1 MTDLLHAVHEQL
13 REPLPGLPGR
23 GDTEARWRR
32 LAGITAQNTVVGRL
46 YEAHA
51 DAVAISTDLG
61 RPELVSTGELWGVW
75 AAEPPTPV
83 LTATRSSAG
92 WILSGTKAWCSGAS
106 MCSHALVTA
115 TVSPDSA
122 GPVSADPAS
131 AVPGSAGP
139 ASAGPA
145 ERPPGA
151 AAQKLLFA
159 VNLSSPGVAPV
170 PETWHAVGMAASDSG
185 WVSFE
190 QVPATALG
198 THADY
203 LERAGFWHGG
213 IGVAACWFGAARAV
227 AAPLLSRAATPKASP
242 LLRAHAGA
250 AAAGLTAGWS
260 LLSSVARAVDADP
273 RNLPLAKAQAFAV
286 RTYIDRLA
294 AEIIDRTGRALG
306 PGPLASDAI
315 HAQRVADLSVYIR
328 QCHAETDEAALPAV
342 MAEHELGWEQLIGD
356 GHDTW

>member
-1 MTDLLHAVHEQL
+1 MTDLLHEVHEQL
-13 REPLPGLPGR
+13 HTPLPELPGR
-23 GDTEARWRR
+23 GETQARWRR

-51 DAVAISTDLG
+51 DAVAIGTDLG
-61 RPELVSTGELWGVW
+61 YPELVSAGELWGVW

-83 LTATRSSAG
+83 LTATRSGAG
-92 WILSGTKAWCSGAS
+92 WTLSGTKPWCSGAS

-115 TVSPDSA
+115 TVLPDS
-122 GPVSADPAS
+122 
-131 AVPGSAGP
+131 
-139 ASAGPA
+139 
-145 ERPPGA
+145 PGA

-159 VNLSSPGVAPV
+159 VNLSSPGVTPV

-190 QVPATALG
+190 QVTATALG

-203 LERAGFWHGG
+203 LERSGFWHGG
-213 IGVAACWFGAARAV
+213 IGVAACWYGAARAV
-227 AAPLLSRAATPKASP
+227 AAPLLSRAAAPKASS

-250 AAAGLTAGWS
+250 AAAGLTAGWA
-260 LLSSVARAVDADP
+260 LLSSTARAVDDDP
-273 RNLPLAKAQAFAV
+273 HNLALAKAQAFAV

-294 AEIIDRTGRALG
+294 AEIIDRSGRALG

-342 MAEHELGWEQLIGD
+342 LAEHGLGWDQLIGD

>member
-1 MTDLLHAVHEQL
+1 MTDLLHEVHEQL
-13 REPLPGLPGR
+13 RDPLPGLPGR

-61 RPELVSTGELWGVW
+61 HPELVSTGDLWGVW

-83 LTATRSSAG
+83 LTATRSGAG
-92 WILSGTKAWCSGAS
+92 WTLNGTKPWCSGAS

-122 GPVSADPAS
+122 APDPMNPASVNPDPAN
-131 AVPGSAGP
+131 P

-145 ERPPGA
+145 QGA

-159 VNLSSPGVAPV
+159 VDLSSPGVTPV

-198 THADY
+198 THTDY

-213 IGVAACWFGAARAV
+213 IGVAACWYGAARAV

-250 AAAGLTAGWS
+250 AAAGLTAGWA

-273 RNLPLAKAQAFAV
+273 RNLPLAQAQAFAV
-286 RTYIDRLA
+286 RTSIDRLA

-342 MAEHELGWEQLIGD
+342 LAEHGLGWDQLIGD